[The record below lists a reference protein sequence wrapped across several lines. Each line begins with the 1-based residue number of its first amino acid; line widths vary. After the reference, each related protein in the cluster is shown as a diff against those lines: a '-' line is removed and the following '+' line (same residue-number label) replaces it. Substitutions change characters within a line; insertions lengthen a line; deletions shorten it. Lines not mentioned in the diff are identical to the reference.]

1 MCGIPGQNGEQS
13 ARQLEAEQR
22 RNATN
27 SMSTYQS
34 ATQTLKL
41 LISRFFKERKSGSLE
56 TLKIYITT
64 KTHSLLKNMN

>member
-41 LISRFFKERKSGSLE
+41 LISRFLKERKSGSSLE

-64 KTHSLLKNMN
+64 KTPESS